1 MEYLVPSEDQRE
13 EKIHD
18 GGFWVFVNLIVTFPH
33 QVCTKYW
40 ANLLVEEGRNV
51 KSMKMLLLAM
61 VILLVV
67 SLRPCNPTFAG
78 EIIAWGRNDCG
89 QWDVPDGNDFVAISA
104 GLHHGL
110 ALRSNGTLAAW
121 GDNSEG
127 QCDVPAG
134 NDFVAVAAGCL
145 HSLALRSDGSLV
157 GWGSK
162 KDGLTSNP
170 ISCDFVSIAAGFR
183 HNLALKSDGSLV
195 AWGTNNAGQLDVP
208 ACPERGRGN
217 GDYIAIAAGW
227 FYNLALK
234 SDGSI
239 VGWGSNDAGQCNVPD
254 GNDFIAIAAGDK
266 HGVALKADR
275 SVVSWGAIEAKIIRP
290 PSQDFKAIA
299 AGGQHCLALQCHGSV
314 IGWGSGEDGQVDI
327 PTQINSTRN
336 NVVAISGGYG
346 FSLAIHRST
355 FRPETKWYVSPNGLP
370 YGDGSQENPWD
381 LATALCSALVEPGH
395 TVWIADGTYHGPF
408 EKPVSPSGT
417 KNAPIIYRAMP
428 GHRVTLTANRTDQ
441 MVLKN
446 YGSYVWFWGFEV
458 TVDGAA
464 ELGLWGNAVKQDT
477 GMGAKYINMVVHDCP
492 NRSGFFIAGI
502 GTELYGCLS
511 YRNGQWANGYSH
523 GFYCQNSPDNA
534 GVSVEELPWM
544 NLLDCLAFDNYGW
557 GIHSYGENPSLA
569 NMLYDGVVAYGNK
582 EGNFLSGGNE
592 YDDNFVIRDC
602 LTYFTRDERSSA
614 EYGYVSEINGRLM
627 VENNVFV
634 GGLSAVSFNNWEQ
647 VTFKNNTCYTP
658 NGWLVG
664 IDTPD
669 DLFQYNLD
677 YNKYYLGTSRLADL
691 DGIDYHT
698 LDIWQAETG
707 WDINSANIIEAP
719 TDLWVFLRP
728 NKYEPDR
735 AYLIIYNWPKTETV
749 SIDLAKLWKMKKNK
763 QYQYRIVNVE
773 DIWSKPVAEGILDN
787 TPIELRMTGAYAP
800 EFACYLVTRRIRY

>member
-1 MEYLVPSEDQRE
+1 MGFRESDSYIPASGVHYIFGKSSKDDEDN
-13 EKIHD
+13 
-18 GGFWVFVNLIVTFPH
+18 F
-33 QVCTKYW
+33 
-40 ANLLVEEGRNV
+40 V
-51 KSMKMLLLAM
+51 KSTNMLLLA
-61 VILLVV
+61 IITLLVV
-67 SLRPCNPTFAG
+67 SLQTCDSTFAG
-78 EIIAWGRNDCG
+78 EIVAWGRNDYG
-89 QWDVPDGNDFVAISA
+89 QCDVPDGNDFVAVSA

-110 ALRSNGTLAAW
+110 ALRSNGTVVAW
-121 GDNSEG
+121 GSNSAG

-134 NDFVAVAAGCL
+134 NDFVAVAAGGL
-145 HSLALRSDGSLV
+145 HGLALRSDGSLV
-157 GWGSK
+157 GWGLK
-162 KDGLTSNP
+162 KDGLTSSP
-170 ISCDFVSIAAGFR
+170 ISCDFVAIAAGFR

-195 AWGTNNAGQLDVP
+195 AWGANNAGQLDVP
-208 ACPERGRGN
+208 ACPERCRGN

-227 FYNLALK
+227 SFNLALK
-234 SDGSI
+234 PDGSI
-239 VGWGSNDAGQCNVPD
+239 VGWGSNDMGQCDVPD
-254 GNDFIAIAAGDK
+254 SNDFIAIAAGDR

-275 SVVSWGAIEAKIIRP
+275 SVVSWGAIEGKVVRP

-299 AGGQHCLALQCHGSV
+299 AGNEHCLALQCHGSV

-346 FSLAIHRST
+346 FSLAIHSPT
-355 FRPETKWYVSPNGLP
+355 LRPETEWYVSPYGSP
-370 YGDGSQENPWD
+370 WGDGSQENPWD
-381 LATALCSALVEPGH
+381 LTTALCSALVEPGH
-395 TVWIADGTYHGPF
+395 TVWVAGGTYQGPF
-408 EKPVSPSGT
+408 VKPVSPSGT

-477 GMGAKYINMVVHDCP
+477 GTGAKYINMVVHDCP

-523 GFYCQNSPDNA
+523 GFYCQNSPENA
-534 GVSVEELPWM
+534 GASVQELPWM
-544 NLLDCLAFDNYGW
+544 NLLDCLAFENYGW
-557 GIHSYGENPSLA
+557 GIHSYGENPRLA
-569 NMLYDGVVAYGNK
+569 NMLYDGVVAYGNS

-592 YDDNFVIRDC
+592 YDDNFVIRNC
-602 LTYFTRDERSSA
+602 LTYFLRDERSSA
-614 EYGYVSEINGRLM
+614 EYGYVSETNGRLM

-664 IDTPD
+664 IDTPN

-707 WDINSANIIEAP
+707 WDLNSTNTIEAP

-728 NKYEPDR
+728 NRYEPDR

-749 SIDLAKLWKMKKNK
+749 SIDLAKLWKVKKDQ

-773 DIWSKPVAEGILDN
+773 DIWGEPVAEGTLDDR
-787 TPIELRMTGAYAP
+787 PIELRMTGAYAP
-800 EFACYLVTRRIRY
+800 EFACYLVTRNVP